1 MTRGYYRMS
10 SLRRLEVAAHRLTSR
25 KGTSVSRLLGY
36 ANRHVLRVDHDD
48 DFDPEPV
55 LRETDD
61 LVRHLPGPPRGK
73 VRWVNVE
80 NLGTA

>member
-25 KGTSVSRLLGY
+25 KGTSVSRLRGY
-36 ANRHVLRVDHDD
+36 

-61 LVRHLPGPPRGK
+61 LVRALPGPPRGK